1 MMPQG
6 GHSVASGEG
15 GLGCGCGICHHH
27 SCNWPAFMTAEKAT
41 LCLYSQTRR
50 IMLMIT
56 PQTKVLGLFA
66 MPCMS
71 HYACDQRLDLSL
83 SDLAAFYKGR
93 KSEMSFLYLR
103 LSGVFILE
111 IYFI

>member
-6 GHSVASGEG
+6 GRNVASGEG
-15 GLGCGCGICHHH
+15 GLGYGVCYHR
-27 SCNWPAFMTAEKAT
+27 SCNWPAFLTAETGT
-41 LCLYSQTRR
+41 LGLYSQTRR
-50 IMLMIT
+50 IMLMIP

-66 MPCMS
+66 TPFLS
-71 HYACDQRLDLSL
+71 HYACDQRAGLSL

-93 KSEMSFLYLR
+93 KTEMSFLYLR
-103 LSGVFILE
+103 LPGVFILE